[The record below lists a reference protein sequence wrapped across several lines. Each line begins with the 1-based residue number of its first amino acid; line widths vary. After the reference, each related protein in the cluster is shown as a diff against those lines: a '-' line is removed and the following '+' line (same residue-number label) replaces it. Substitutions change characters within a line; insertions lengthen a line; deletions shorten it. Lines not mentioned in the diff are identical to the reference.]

1 MTVGRLPSIE
11 GGIQPTLVDAKGD
24 LIAAVAA
31 DTPARLAVGANDTVL
46 TADSSTATGLKWAA
60 AASGGANWSLL
71 NAGGTALTGAQTIT
85 VSGIS
90 AKNDLFI
97 IFSGASSAT
106 AQSEFRIRFNADSGS
121 NYAAFGIGNNYLA
134 AYSNQLLD
142 YESDSARS
150 SIRMAQ
156 MTTSA
161 SNVCSG
167 YLYVSG
173 ANTSGIKAVHGAG
186 AAQQGTGAK
195 QYAIGGYW
203 SGAATVSSVSIVSE
217 FGNFDAGTI
226 FVYTSA

>member
-1 MTVGRLPSIE
+1 
-11 GGIQPTLVDAKGD
+11 
-24 LIAAVAA
+24 
-31 DTPARLAVGANDTVL
+31 
-46 TADSSTATGLKWAA
+46 
-60 AASGGANWSLL
+60 
-71 NAGGTALTGAQTIT
+71 
-85 VSGIS
+85 
-90 AKNDLFI
+90 
-97 IFSGASSAT
+97 
-106 AQSEFRIRFNADSGS
+106 
-121 NYAAFGIGNNYLA
+121 
-134 AYSNQLLD
+134 
-142 YESDSARS
+142 
-150 SIRMAQ
+150 MAQ